1 MKISIINE
9 SISSLTTESQAAKQL
24 KDMLA
29 ASVPNDIKGQIKIVA
44 NVSLP
49 DQVVKDIDLVVW
61 GDLSNCIL
69 PHFYTN
75 ETTKSTKDLQVK
87 DFFLVI
93 ELKSH
98 SAGKV
103 CCKDSHLFVKY
114 ANEIKDVTL
123 QSEDQRFSM
132 MYYLQ
137 QSCNVIVR
145 VTNAIWFNSIDKD
158 ELYKITSNR
167 NLGALPSVFTFKDLI
182 TTIIEQGMKPTRDLF
197 NDRYVL
203 SAGIDSEEINANIL
217 KLFK

>member
-98 SAGKV
+98 PADKV
-103 CCKDSHLFVKY
+103 YCQDSHLFVKY
-114 ANEIKDVTL
+114 ADEGKDATAQNENQCL
-123 QSEDQRFSM
+123 SM
-132 MYYLQ
+132 QHYLKINDI
-137 QSCNVIVR
+137 SISVS
-145 VTNAIWFNSIDKD
+145 NAIWFNSIKKD

-167 NLGALPSVFTFKDLI
+167 YYGALPNEFTFKDLI
-182 TTIIEQGMKPTRDLF
+182 TTIIEQGLKPTRDLL

-203 SAGIDSEEINANIL
+203 TAGIDSEEVNSNIINV
-217 KLFK
+217 FKQ